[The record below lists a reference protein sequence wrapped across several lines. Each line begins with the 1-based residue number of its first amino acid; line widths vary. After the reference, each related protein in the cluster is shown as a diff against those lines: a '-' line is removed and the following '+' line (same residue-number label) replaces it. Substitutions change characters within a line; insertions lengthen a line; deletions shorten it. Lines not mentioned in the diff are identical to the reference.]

1 MYLDK
6 SVGVFG
12 LVFQHFLGKLSH
24 DAVELIGTVGRDY
37 APVKNGNVIY
47 SEFERNQI
55 CGLLATYITRPCH
68 GAESHSAFSSRA
80 GLGAG

>member
-55 CGLLATYITRPCH
+55 CGLLATYITAH
-68 GAESHSAFSSRA
+68 TYSRLYFCA
-80 GLGAG
+80 TFAWFLG